1 MRILSNTVVIS
12 LFRKPIQASNQDNEF
27 ILSPDILLALG
38 PPGGEGVEPNPLTS
52 TTSQMAAENH
62 ANRLKL
68 IKELAP
74 RVREQRLQ
82 HHGVELLWVKTKD
95 LLETSD
101 VEQRNNMLLFY
112 ECMVRGQVG
121 YLLIECKA

>member
-1 MRILSNTVVIS
+1 MNIVIL
-12 LFRKPIQASNQDNEF
+12 FHRAKPVPVPNQHNEF
-27 ILSPDILLALG
+27 ILSNDILLALG
-38 PPGGEGVEPNPLTS
+38 PPGGEGVEQNSLTGA
-52 TTSQMAAENH
+52 MAQTVAENH

-82 HHGVELLWVKTKD
+82 EHGVELLWVRTKD

-101 VEQRNNMLLFY
+101 VEQRNNMLIFY
-112 ECMVRGQVG
+112 ECMVRGQV
-121 YLLIECKA
+121 